1 MAIEWN
7 PNFKYQPM
15 AGFPAPMQ
23 IPSYSD
29 VKTKKS
35 DQSKFPSFKGID
47 FQTGKQVD
55 LADYYKS
62 PVFGI
67 DQDNKPEEPTSA
79 YPAGSPTEGLTQ
91 LAEQIAAIE
100 AARDPILANRY
111 RTFAQI
117 ASEQQLQQM
126 SALMPLQ
133 RYAGD
138 IAEQRAIRAGVF
150 RQQSPENVQNIM
162 ASKQSQMASA
172 AAGEAARA
180 QAMADQQRAA
190 SLYGGPFAGQF
201 VRFGVG

>member
-7 PNFKYQPM
+7 KAFNPEISK
-15 AGFPAPMQ
+15 
-23 IPSYSD
+23 
-29 VKTKKS
+29 
-35 DQSKFPSFKGID
+35 KFPSFKGID
-47 FQTGKQVD
+47 FQTGKTVD
-55 LADYYKS
+55 LANY
-62 PVFGI
+62 F
-67 DQDNKPEEPTSA
+67 KPPATSFDPGTKENLPST
-79 YPAGSPTEGLTQ
+79 YPSGSPYGDLMGLQ
-91 LAEQIAAIE
+91 EQIAAFE
-100 AARDPILANRY
+100 NARDPYLINRY
-111 RTFAQI
+111 RTYAQI

-126 SALMPLQ
+126 GALMPLQ

-138 IAEQRAIRAGVF
+138 IAEQRAIRAGMF

>member
-23 IPSYSD
+23 IPSYSG
-29 VKTKKS
+29 VKIKKS

-150 RQQSPENVQNIM
+150 RQQSPENVQKIM
-162 ASKQSQMASA
+162 ESKQTQKTLASKSFADELAAVAFAQNA
-172 AAGEAARA
+172 AAN
-180 QAMADQQRAA
+180 
-190 SLYGGPFAGQF
+190 YGGPIQRL
-201 VRFGVG
+201 V